1 MPKTRS
7 TPSSLKNQPSPNQ
20 PFQRP
25 QFQLLLERLQEKPRF
40 IQILAGP
47 RQVGKTT
54 LVQQVASTLGDRVLY
69 AAADLP
75 TAPTA
80 QWIEQ
85 QWARALALMH
95 SSGSTEGNKTPQPFV
110 LILDEIQKIP
120 RWSETVKALWDQ
132 RGRAKGQ
139 DLHLVLLGSSQ
150 FLVQQGLTESLAGRF
165 ELIRLPH
172 WSFTEMQSA
181 FGFSLNDYICF
192 GGYPGPAGLIK
203 TPERWIRY
211 MQDAI
216 VEPTV
221 SRDVM
226 NLARIDKPALM
237 RSLMQLGCAYS
248 GQMLSYQKV
257 MGQLQ
262 DAGNTTTLA
271 NYLHL
276 LASAWMVTGLQKY
289 AGDQARSRS
298 SSPKFQVF
306 DVALQS
312 SQVEDAIGL
321 AGPTAAGEHP
331 ETWGRLVESTVGAH
345 LLNTANPSMQ
355 ITYWRDR
362 NKEVDFVV
370 SQQNR
375 LLALEVKSG
384 RKTRA
389 PSGLVEFQKQFPR
402 AKLLLVGT
410 GGLPLQEFLSR
421 SAAAWFEDFTQ
432 KRTSS

>member
-1 MPKTRS
+1 MRKTS
-7 TPSSLKNQPSPNQ
+7 QKAPGPHQDSQ

-25 QFQLLLERLQEKPRF
+25 QFKLLLDRLQEKPKF

-54 LVQQVASTLGDRVLY
+54 LVQQIAATLGDRVLY

-75 TAPTA
+75 TAPTT
-80 QWIEQ
+80 QWVEQ
-85 QWARALALMH
+85 QWARAIAQISANS
-95 SSGSTEGNKTPQPFV
+95 SSGKRQAQPFV
-110 LILDEIQKIP
+110 LILDEVQKIP
-120 RWSETVKALWDQ
+120 RWSEAVKALWDQ
-132 RGRAKGQ
+132 RPQSDGEQ
-139 DLHLVLLGSSQ
+139 LHLVLLGSSQ
-150 FLVQQGLTESLAGRF
+150 FLMQEGLTESLAGRF

-172 WSFTEMQSA
+172 WSFTEMRQA
-181 FGFSLNDYICF
+181 FGFDLNDYVCF
-192 GGYPGPAGLIK
+192 GGYPGPAGLISS
-203 TPERWIRY
+203 TDRWIRY

-226 NLARIDKPALM
+226 SLARIDKPALM

-248 GQMLSYQKV
+248 SQMLSYQKV

-276 LASAWMVTGLQKY
+276 LSAAWMVTGLQKY

-312 SQVEDAIGL
+312 SQMEDAIGM
-321 AGPTAAGEHP
+321 AGPNAARERP
-331 ETWGRLVESTVGAH
+331 ETWGRLVESAVGAH
-345 LLNTANPSMQ
+345 LLNTANPGMQ
-355 ITYWRDR
+355 IT
-362 NKEVDFVV
+362 
-370 SQQNR
+370 
-375 LLALEVKSG
+375 
-384 RKTRA
+384 
-389 PSGLVEFQKQFPR
+389 
-402 AKLLLVGT
+402 
-410 GGLPLQEFLSR
+410 
-421 SAAAWFEDFTQ
+421 
-432 KRTSS
+432 

>member
-1 MPKTRS
+1 VQKAPRPQQNS
-7 TPSSLKNQPSPNQ
+7 Q

-25 QFQLLLERLQEKPRF
+25 QFRLLLDRLQEKPKF

-54 LVQQVASTLGDRVLY
+54 LVQQIAATLGSRVLY

-75 TAPTA
+75 TAPTT

-85 QWARALALMH
+85 QWARAIAQMSAT
-95 SSGSTEGNKTPQPFV
+95 SSAGKRQAQPFV
-110 LILDEIQKIP
+110 LILDEVQKIP
-120 RWSETVKALWDQ
+120 RWSEAVKALWDQ
-132 RGRAKGQ
+132 RPKSGEEQ
-139 DLHLVLLGSSQ
+139 LHLVLLGSSQ
-150 FLVQQGLTESLAGRF
+150 FLMQEGLTESLAGRF

-172 WSFTEMQSA
+172 WSFTEMRQA
-181 FGFSLNDYICF
+181 FGFDLNDYICF
-192 GGYPGPAGLIK
+192 GGYPGPAGLIGSAD
-203 TPERWIRY
+203 RWIRY

-226 NLARIDKPALM
+226 SLARIDKPALM

-248 GQMLSYQKV
+248 SQMLSYQKV

-276 LASAWMVTGLQKY
+276 LSAAWMVTGLQKY

-312 SQVEDAIGL
+312 SQMEDAIGL
-321 AGPTAAGEHP
+321 SGPNVAKDHP
-331 ETWGRLVESTVGAH
+331 ETWGRLVESAVGAH
-345 LLNTANPSMQ
+345 LLNTANPGMQ

-370 SQQNR
+370 SHQSR
-375 LLALEVKSG
+375 LLAIEVKSG

-389 PSGLVEFQKQFPR
+389 PSGLLDFQRQFPR
-402 AKLLLVGT
+402 SNVLLIGT
-410 GGLPLQEFLSR
+410 GGLPLEEFLSR
-421 SAAAWFEDFTQ
+421 PSSDWFQDFTQ
-432 KRTSS
+432 KRARA

>member
-1 MPKTRS
+1 MSRQSKS
-7 TPSSLKNQPSPNQ
+7 TGPSRMSSSPRQ

-25 QFQLLLERLQEKPRF
+25 QAVLLLGRLKERPQF

-54 LVQQVASTLGDRVLY
+54 LVQQVAGQLGARVLY

-75 TAPTA
+75 TAPTP

-85 QWARALALMH
+85 QWARAMAQARAAPH
-95 SSGSTEGNKTPQPFV
+95 SQPFV
-110 LILDEIQKIP
+110 LILDEVQKIP

-132 RGRAKGQ
+132 RPRGQ
-139 DLHLVLLGSSQ
+139 ELGLHLVLLGSSQ

-172 WSFTEMQSA
+172 WSFAEMHEA
-181 FGFSLNDYICF
+181 FGFGLEDHICF
-192 GGYPGPAGLIK
+192 GGYPGPAGLIR

-211 MQDAI
+211 LQDAI

-226 NLARIDKPALM
+226 SLARIDKPALM

-248 GQMLSYQKV
+248 SQVLSYQKV

-289 AGDQARSRS
+289 AGDQARSRA

-306 DVALQS
+306 DMALQS
-312 SQVEDAIGL
+312 SQMEDAIGL
-321 AGPTAAGEHP
+321 SGPTAAMDHP
-331 ETWGRLVESTVGAH
+331 ETWGRLVESAVGAH
-345 LLNTANPSMQ
+345 LLNTASPSMRVS
-355 ITYWRDR
+355 YWREG
-362 NKEVDFVV
+362 NKEVDFVM
-370 SQQNR
+370 SSRDR
-375 LLALEVKSG
+375 LLAIEVKSG

-389 PSGLVEFQKQFPR
+389 PSGLLAFQRHFPS
-402 AKLLLVGT
+402 AQALVVGT
-410 GGLPLQEFLSR
+410 GGLPLQEFLGR
-421 SAAAWFEDFTQ
+421 SAADWFHDFTQ
-432 KRTSS
+432 PRGHA

>member
-1 MPKTRS
+1 MPQVS
-7 TPSSLKNQPSPNQ
+7 PPSGRRR
-20 PFQRP
+20 PFHRP
-25 QFQLLLERLQEKPRF
+25 QASLLLSRLQEPPKF

-54 LVQQVASTLGDRVLY
+54 LVQHVADMLGDQVLY

-75 TAPTA
+75 TAPTT
-80 QWIEQ
+80 QWITQ
-85 QWARALALMH
+85 QWARAMARLAPAPSAVGRGKAAARPL
-95 SSGSTEGNKTPQPFV
+95 QPFV
-110 LILDEIQKIP
+110 LILDEVQKVP
-120 RWSETVKALWDQ
+120 RWSEAVKALWDQ
-132 RGRAKGQ
+132 RPKGRDQ
-139 DLHLVLLGSSQ
+139 PIHLVLLGSSQ
-150 FLVQQGLTESLAGRF
+150 FLVQHGLTESLAGRF

-172 WSFTEMQSA
+172 WSFSEMREA
-181 FGFSLNDYICF
+181 FGFRFEDYICF
-192 GGYPGPAGLIK
+192 GGYPGPASLIQ

-211 MQDAI
+211 LQDAI
-216 VEPTV
+216 LEPAV

-248 GQMLSYQKV
+248 SQVLSYQKV

-289 AGDQARSRS
+289 AGDMARSRA

-312 SQVEDAIGL
+312 SQMQDALGL
-321 AGPTAAGEHP
+321 AGPSAARDHP
-331 ETWGRLVESTVGAH
+331 ETWGRLVESAVGAH
-345 LLNTANPSMQ
+345 LLNTASPGMQ
-355 ITYWRDR
+355 ITYWREG

-370 SQQNR
+370 SIRDR
-375 LLALEVKSG
+375 LLAIEVKSG
-384 RKTRA
+384 RRTRA
-389 PSGLVEFQKQFPR
+389 LSGLLAFQRQFPK
-402 AKLLLVGT
+402 AQTMVVGT
-410 GGLPLQEFLSR
+410 GGVPTEEFLSR
-421 SAAAWFEDFTQ
+421 SAADWFRDITALPNL
-432 KRTSS
+432 